1 MECLTVLRQSHTEVI
16 SDLRAI
22 CEKLKLIKSETAD
35 LRNNLAMEATED
47 KLIGDLVLNQTLSS
61 IIYKALL
68 KMANMDD
75 KLNVLEQNMKVTSTE
90 ADKLLL
96 AADNHHT
103 ELVDS
108 DSDSEAGS
116 STSTIVDEPLQ
127 SSVTYSSELQTLL
140 NLLKNREIQLDFS
153 LEGVKSESTVK
164 QQLVHPIVRIKERNA
179 AEDQNINSSDPIDR
193 KLFESFGDH
202 RNRLLAHCQ
211 YVMRSYG
218 IPMYEFSMSWA
229 SGHALCAL
237 IHYHH
242 PELIDESYL
251 KCKNADV
258 TLQYASDVARSIG
271 VEFEGSLVRLYRQKR
286 PSYIKVFT
294 FVHKLYNKLISIP
307 TSKSK

>member
-1 MECLTVLRQSHTEVI
+1 MECLTVLRKSHTEVI
-16 SDLRAI
+16 GDLREI
-22 CEKLKLIKSETAD
+22 CEKLKLIKSETAN

-47 KLIGDLVLNQTLSS
+47 KLIGDLVQNQTLSS

-90 ADKLLL
+90 AEKLVL
-96 AADNHHT
+96 AADDHPK

-108 DSDSEAGS
+108 DSDSDDGS
-116 STSTIVDEPLQ
+116 STSTIVDEP
-127 SSVTYSSELQTLL
+127 SNVPYSSELQTLL
-140 NLLKNREIQLDFS
+140 NSLKNREIQLDFS
-153 LEGVKSESTVK
+153 LKLESTVK
-164 QQLVHPIVRIKERNA
+164 QQLVHPIVRIKESNA

-218 IPMYEFSMSWA
+218 IPMYEFSTSWA

-307 TSKSK
+307 MPKSE